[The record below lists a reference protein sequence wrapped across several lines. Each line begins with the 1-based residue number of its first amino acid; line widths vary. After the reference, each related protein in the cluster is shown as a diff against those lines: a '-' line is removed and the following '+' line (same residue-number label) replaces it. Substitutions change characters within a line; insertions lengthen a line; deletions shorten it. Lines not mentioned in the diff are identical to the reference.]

1 KMPTGPQ
8 FEDRYRTIDEDR
20 ILEAIMLLGWAFS
33 EPSDTIRLAARQA
46 LDRWIQQGLGVRI
59 TRGGQR
65 LFDPVE
71 VVFHLK
77 NAGRL
82 GHDDFWSRH
91 YVTTSRRLVQ
101 ELPTHPPG
109 RITVSMNRRF
119 SLRAVTPGRT
129 LRLRMPLPLA
139 ERCHDLDIQP
149 FTTHDG
155 GTCIVTDGRME
166 RHIRAGDTDHAWLGA
181 RISFVP
187 AEAASDDSVTDP
199 ALYLKSGEGLIRIT
213 DRISSLSRRLAGNQS
228 PRLAVLTFWNFILDT
243 FLSGPVHYDQIPA
256 DTPLDWVLDN
266 GCCDCHLASSF
277 LVALCRARGIPARLV
292 SGNFLYPHSPTMHYW
307 AEVRM
312 DDSGWRPFDF
322 MSWDLSCGGQEI
334 DWRQY
339 FFGRVDARVI
349 SQCLPRSCTGPVG
362 ISIPPDWRVIQTAE
376 EGGVKIDLVAGDGC
390 SLHTDHI
397 TVETTENAKKETPVY
412 SMAK

>member
-1 KMPTGPQ
+1 MPTGLQ
-8 FEDRYRTIDEDR
+8 FEDRYRTIDEGR
-20 ILEAIMLLGWAFS
+20 ITEAVMLLGWAFS
-33 EPSDTIRLAARQA
+33 EPSDTIRMAARQA

-59 TRGGQR
+59 TPDGQR

-82 GHDDFWSRH
+82 GHDDFWTRH
-91 YVTTSRRLVQ
+91 YVTTSRQLVQ
-101 ELPTHPPG
+101 EFAAHPPAK
-109 RITVSMNRRF
+109 ITVSMKRRF
-119 SLRAVTPGRT
+119 SLYGVMPGRT

-139 ERCHDLDIQP
+139 DRCYDLDIQP
-149 FTTHDG
+149 LPVHDS
-155 GTCIVTDGRME
+155 GTCMITDGRME

-181 RISFVP
+181 RISFVR
-187 AEAASDDSVTDP
+187 AEPASDDSVTDP
-199 ALYLKSGEGLIRIT
+199 TLYLKPGEGLIRIT
-213 DRISSLSRRLAGNQS
+213 DRISSLSRRLAGTQ
-228 PRLAVLTFWNFILDT
+228 PPHLAVLAFWNFVLDT
-243 FLSGPVHYDQIPA
+243 FLSSPVHYDQVPA

-292 SGNFLYPHSPTMHYW
+292 SGNFLYPRSPTMHYW
-307 AEVRM
+307 AEIRM
-312 DDSGWRPFDF
+312 DDSNWLPFDF
-322 MSWDLSCGGQEI
+322 MSWDLSCGGQDN

-339 FFGRVDARVI
+339 FFGRIDARII

-362 ISIPPDWRVIQTAE
+362 IPIPPDWRVIQTTE
-376 EGGVKIDLVAGDGC
+376 GGGVKADLVGGNGC
-390 SLHTDHI
+390 SLHTDYI
-397 TVETTENAKKETPVY
+397 TVETTENAEKKIPSY